1 MHRASVK
8 AAPYSPVVAA
18 IANESPTAIPSGML
32 CNVTASISREFR
44 FLIDSFSPL
53 NLYLQS
59 KASAPAIVAAP
70 PAMPKDII
78 ATPFIPPTI
87 SSAGIIMLHTEAA
100 IITPPENPDMNLCA
114 ESFVSLP
121 NINTVNAPRQV
132 ISSIKPAPAHVISKA
147 SFIYIHLSFYYL
159 GQIFPPS
166 YNIFRIAFRRQ

>member
-1 MHRASVK
+1 MQSASVI

-100 IITPPENPDMNLCA
+100 IITPPENPDINLCA
-114 ESFVSLP
+114 ESFVSFP
-121 NINTVNAPRQV
+121 NMSTVNAPRDV
-132 ISSIKPAPAHVISKA
+132 ISSINPAPADAMSKA
-147 SFIYIHLSFYYL
+147 SFIISTYLFY
-159 GQIFPPS
+159 
-166 YNIFRIAFRRQ
+166 